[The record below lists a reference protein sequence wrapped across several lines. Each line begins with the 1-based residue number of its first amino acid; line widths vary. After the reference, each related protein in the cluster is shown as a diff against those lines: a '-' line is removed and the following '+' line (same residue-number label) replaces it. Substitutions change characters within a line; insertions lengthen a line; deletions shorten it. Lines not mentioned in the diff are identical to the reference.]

1 MNPEK
6 TYYFLDL
13 YNNIL
18 NKYNI
23 EIRKLQV
30 KQEEYNKREQDI
42 LTIKENTNQIL
53 KLLQNNKKR
62 KKRK

>member
-1 MNPEK
+1 MNPER
-6 TYYFLDL
+6 TDYFLDL

-30 KQEEYNKREQDI
+30 KQEEYNKREQNI

>member
-1 MNPEK
+1 MNPER
-6 TYYFLDL
+6 TDYFLDL

-18 NKYNI
+18 NKFNS

-30 KQEEYNKREQDI
+30 NQEEYNKREQDI